1 MKSVIRI
8 IAIVWMAVS
17 AISIAAALIT
27 TCIDIDHIISNPALL
42 QLDFV
47 NNEFYDT
54 LTGFILFYS
63 IIIFLYII
71 SIGFLIGMIIITAKD
86 QLSKL

>member
-1 MKSVIRI
+1 MKRVIRI

-17 AISIAAALIT
+17 AISIAVALIT

-42 QLDFV
+42 QLDFA
-47 NNEFYDT
+47 NNEFYST
-54 LTGFILFYS
+54 LAGFILFYS

-86 QLSKL
+86 QLNKL

>member
-8 IAIVWMAVS
+8 IAIAWMAVS
-17 AISIAAALIT
+17 AISIAVALVT
-27 TCIDIDHIISNPALL
+27 TCIDIDHIISNPVLL

-54 LTGFILFYS
+54 LAGFILFYS

-71 SIGFLIGMIIITAKD
+71 GIGFLVSMIVITAKD
-86 QLSKL
+86 QLNKL

>member
-17 AISIAAALIT
+17 AISIAVALIT

>member
-1 MKSVIRI
+1 MKHVIRI
-8 IAIVWMAVS
+8 IAIIWMAVS
-17 AISIAAALIT
+17 AICIAVALIT
-27 TCIDIDHIISNPALL
+27 TCIDIDHIVSNPVLL

-54 LTGFILFYS
+54 LAGFILFYS
-63 IIIFLYII
+63 IIIALYL
-71 SIGFLIGMIIITAKD
+71 IGIAFLIGMIIITVKD

>member
-1 MKSVIRI
+1 MKRVIRI
-8 IAIVWMAVS
+8 IAIAWMAVS
-17 AISIAAALIT
+17 AISIAVALIT

-86 QLSKL
+86 QLNKL